1 MDAILVVCAVVSV
14 GLLAAI
20 LAGVMAVTLGLGVR
34 PCQP

>member
-20 LAGVMAVTLGLGVR
+20 LAGVMAGYSKIE
-34 PCQP
+34 

>member
-20 LAGVMAVTLGLGVR
+20 LAGVMAVYYKIE
-34 PCQP
+34 

>member
-20 LAGVMAVTLGLGVR
+20 LAGVMAVYSKIE
-34 PCQP
+34 